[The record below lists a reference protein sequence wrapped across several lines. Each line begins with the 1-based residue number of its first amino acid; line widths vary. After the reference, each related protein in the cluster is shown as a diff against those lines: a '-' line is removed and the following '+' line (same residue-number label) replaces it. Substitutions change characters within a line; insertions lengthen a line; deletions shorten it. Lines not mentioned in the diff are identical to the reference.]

1 MAMLFAY
8 AELAASLFILLLAFQ
23 IWTRHYENKLA
34 RFFALFAA
42 LAFLAAILTYSLRIA
57 FTLEIASDINR
68 ISATLWAFVFALYLH
83 FVLLYTRK
91 DRFLKNPVSLW
102 LIYLPP
108 ALLGLLF
115 LFTNLM
121 YLRYEIQSIGIVSI
135 PAPLYSLFTLQ
146 TTVYCL
152 WGVALLFGYS
162 FSAPQK
168 IERRQALWIAA
179 GSLLPVLV
187 GVVNDMVLPVVLN
200 LRVTPPSVVF
210 DVALMNL
217 FIYIAMRKYSLFA
230 ISPALAAE
238 TIIETMPDSLLVT
251 DLDGQVIFVND
262 EAEKFFHVPKEEVAG
277 HCIANLFKEKAK
289 FDQVYDEVVT
299 KKLIVELFEAE
310 LVDPLGER
318 IPALINARLLREKI
332 VGETLGIVW
341 VIRDIRG

>member
-1 MAMLFAY
+1 MLFAY

-34 RFFALFAA
+34 RFYALFAA

-57 FTLEIASDINR
+57 FTLELARDINR
-68 ISATLWAFVFALYLH
+68 ISATLWTFVFALYLH
-83 FVLLYTRK
+83 FVLLYTK
-91 DRFLKNPVSLW
+91 KESFLKNPVSLW

-108 ALLGLLF
+108 ALIGSLF

-121 YLRYEIQSIGIVSI
+121 YQRYEILSIGIVSI
-135 PAPLYSLFTLQ
+135 PAPFYSLFALQ
-146 TTVYCL
+146 TAIYCL
-152 WGVALLFGYS
+152 GGVALLFGYS

-168 IERRQALWIAA
+168 IERRQAAWLAI
-179 GSLLPVLV
+179 GSLLPLVV
-187 GVVNDMVLPVVLN
+187 GVINDLILPIALN
-200 LRVTPPSVVF
+200 LRTTPPSVVF

-230 ISPALAAE
+230 ISPSLAAD
-238 TIIETMPDSLLVT
+238 TILETMPDSLLVT

-277 HCIANLFKEKAK
+277 RCIAVLFKDKAK
-289 FDQVYDEVVT
+289 FDQLYNEVVG
-299 KKLIVELFEAE
+299 KKLVVALFAAE